1 MHRITRTNCCA
12 IEYITSR
19 NLLQLTACFSFHFV
33 IFNLT
38 IKHQSSAMEHGPAL
52 NVSLPVFQVIKN
64 LSLRKLSLH
73 EVTHYMATGSEY
85 LSQDM
90 I

>member
-1 MHRITRTNCCA
+1 MHQGAHCPIVCCIHNIGDLSLVCVFLSLA
-12 IEYITSR
+12 
-19 NLLQLTACFSFHFV
+19 
-33 IFNLT
+33 
-38 IKHQSSAMEHGPAL
+38 IKHQSRAMKHGPAL
-52 NVSLPVFQVIKN
+52 NVSLPVFQAIKN